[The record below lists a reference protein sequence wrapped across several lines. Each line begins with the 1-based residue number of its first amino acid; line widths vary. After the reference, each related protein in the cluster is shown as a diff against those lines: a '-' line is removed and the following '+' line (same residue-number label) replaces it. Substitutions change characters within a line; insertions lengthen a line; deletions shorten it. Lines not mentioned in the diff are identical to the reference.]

1 MNQQDKRTSPERL
14 SSFFD
19 FTRSGS
25 PPTVCSTMQDRP
37 RWFAIVI
44 ILFAPG
50 FVAAQNGVVNIPEN
64 KPRLVLDAGGHSNQV
79 RALAFSADGQRL
91 YSGGMDKTVLGYEIT
106 ERGKP
111 LRRIDSKLAQRLH
124 WPVGRGLRG
133 AIYELA
139 VSSGEV
145 RRLAIAGF
153 SGYGHGGDI
162 FVYNAGTEQVER
174 VLVDLS
180 RNVATGGLAFSPDGT
195 RLAAVSVFGDTW
207 LWTFPA
213 TPRDPN
219 EKTPPREDP
228 PIQLR
233 GAETQDRPWRALTF
247 LDNNT
252 LAVAVPAGAP
262 GADEWAL
269 ALYDLNRAGAP
280 PRLLRTP
287 RGEFRHRGPV
297 TTIVQDRNSQRW
309 ATADKRGAVY
319 LWKGRG
325 DQEPELLRQGREAL
339 DVAFGPVG
347 SLFVATR
354 LQRQKDVAGVEAS
367 HLEHWKISTREII
380 DEFVTSTSMDNYA
393 CAVSPDLKW
402 VACCGDDRAP
412 VLVFPLR
419 DGKDEFLPNPLQ
431 ERGQKKLA
439 LRGVGS
445 NLGKVAFVAR
455 TGTYQIG
462 FGPAE
467 QSGDALGERKTYN
480 NYGSVQ
486 QVFDL
491 TQGMLLPEDDKTRRT
506 FRSPDDGSGGW
517 QVTPE
522 REGQRLTLTHPK
534 GYHCTITL
542 DRQDQGEAL
551 SYCFLFD
558 NKYTYGLAVGT
569 NHQNGVFIYQIVR
582 NGECP
587 LLRYYRDHANV
598 VTSLSVSP
606 DRNFLASAS
615 LDQTIKLWSLDG
627 LRSWDEIAA
636 GKTDSF
642 SGAIAWGASFAI
654 QGDRIVARNVKP
666 AGIAF
671 GRGMREGEVISAVR
685 RIKNKREENAQTP
698 QEILAMLQDATL
710 FEQLTVSV
718 LRNGKSEDL
727 PNVVPAWEPVASLF
741 VDRRDE
747 WAIFTPQG
755 PYEASTNGDQLFGWQ
770 FNEGRALKPTFVV
783 AGQHPE
789 LEKPDAF
796 REMFAAD
803 TRRIYRQIADLAS
816 RPFEVRRLV
825 DESPT
830 VQILSPK
837 DSDVLAPGK
846 ELTIRAQVT
855 YPPGVVQ
862 TDYEIT
868 AELNA
873 VDQGAPAVRRTGA
886 LSQVVEWRTS
896 DVDAFNH
903 LSVTLRDKPQRP
915 GADFASSTQVPR
927 GERIVHF
934 RATSPQYRPRLH
946 TFIVAADAYTGA
958 IHLPYPVKDADAV
971 VEDLGKRS
979 NAFYDAGKAY
989 RLVNDEITARSVSD
1003 EIDKISADLQQDA
1016 RAGDLLVIFIA
1027 GHGVA
1032 YDDEYY
1038 FVPPDKRLA
1047 KGAVANQNFIRSIG
1061 VPWKVL
1067 MKLSTVRCKK
1077 LMMLDTCHSGSA
1089 VMQSDVGVQHKR
1101 MTRPLRDASILV
1113 VSATREG
1120 QEAIGTD
1127 SGFFTQCVRDGLA
1140 GKADGQ
1146 GDSDNPGA
1154 NLANREV
1161 EALELVHY
1169 VKEQV
1174 PLRTRAIKSHTP
1186 MHSPEALFRSVLI
1199 PLTSVT
1205 PPAEAQAKKAARRE
1219 APLEQPR

>member
-25 PPTVCSTMQDRP
+25 PPTVCSTMQNRP
-37 RWFAIVI
+37 RWIAVAI

-64 KPRLVLDAGGHSNQV
+64 KPRLVLDADGHSNQV

-91 YSGGMDKTVLGYEIT
+91 YSGGMDKIVLGYEIT
-106 ERGKP
+106 ERGKQ
-111 LRRIDSKLAQRLH
+111 LRRIEAVLAPTLR

-145 RRLAIAGF
+145 RRVAIAGF

-195 RLAAVSVFGDTW
+195 KLAAVSVFGDTW

-233 GAETQDRPWRALTF
+233 AAETQDRPWRALTF

-252 LAVAVPAGAP
+252 LAVAVPAGP
-262 GADEWAL
+262 SGADEWAI
-269 ALYDLNRAGAP
+269 ALYDLSRAGAP

-297 TTIVQDRNSQRW
+297 TTIIQDRNSQRW

-393 CAVSPDLKW
+393 CAVSPDLKL

-491 TQGMLLPEDDKTRRT
+491 TQGRLLPEDDKTRRT

-642 SGAIAWGASFAI
+642 SRAIAWGASFAI
-654 QGDRIVARNVKP
+654 HGDRIVARNVKP

-685 RIKNKREENAQTP
+685 RIKNGREENAQTP

-747 WAIFTPQG
+747 WAFFTPQG

-770 FNEGRALKPTFVV
+770 LNEGRALKPTF
-783 AGQHPE
+783 ALASGYPE
-789 LEKPDAF
+789 LEKPDVF
-796 REMFAAD
+796 RAIFAAD
-803 TRRIYRQIADLAS
+803 TRRMYSQIADLAS
-816 RPFEVRRLV
+816 QPFAVRGAV
-825 DESPT
+825 DRSPT
-830 VQILSPK
+830 VQILSPQ
-837 DSDVLAPGK
+837 DSDALAPGE
-846 ELTIRAQVT
+846 ELTIRAKVT
-855 YPPGVVQ
+855 YPPGVVPA
-862 TDYEIT
+862 DYVVT
-868 AELNA
+868 AVLNA
-873 VDQGAPAVRRTGA
+873 VDQGAPVVRSLDA

-896 DVDAFNH
+896 DVGIGNL
-903 LSVTLRDKPQRP
+903 LSVALRERPKQP
-915 GADFASSTQVPR
+915 GANLPSSTEIQR
-927 GERIVHF
+927 GEHSVRF
-934 RATSPQYRPRLH
+934 RATAPGYRPRLH
-946 TFIVAADAYTGA
+946 TFILAANEYSNEID
-958 IHLPYPVKDADAV
+958 LPYPVRDAEAV
-971 VEDLGKRS
+971 VKALRDHSKTL
-979 NAFYDAGKAY
+979 YDPGNPY
-989 RLVNDEITARSVSD
+989 RLVNHEITEQSVSN
-1003 EIDKISADLQQDA
+1003 EIDKISADLKKDA
-1016 RAGDLLVIFIA
+1016 RAGDLLVVFIA

-1032 YDDEYY
+1032 YDNEYY
-1038 FVPPDKRLA
+1038 FVPPDERL
-1047 KGAVANQNFIRSIG
+1047 KKDAVSDQEFIRSIG
-1061 VPWKVL
+1061 VPWQVL
-1067 MKLSTVRCKK
+1067 MKLRDVPCKK
-1077 LMMLDTCHSGSA
+1077 LVMLDTCHSGSA
-1089 VMQSDVGVQHKR
+1089 VMRSDVVNQHKR
-1101 MTRPLRDASILV
+1101 MNRPLRDASILV
-1113 VSATREG
+1113 ISATREG
-1120 QEAIGTD
+1120 QQAIGNRK
-1127 SGFFTQCVRDGLA
+1127 SGGYFTQCVLAGLT

-1146 GDSDNPGA
+1146 GDANNPDA
-1154 NLANREV
+1154 NPADSEV

-1169 VKEQV
+1169 VTKEVFEQ
-1174 PLRTRAIKSHTP
+1174 TRGTKAQTP
-1186 MHSPEALFRSVLI
+1186 MHSPEMLFRSIPI
-1199 PLTSVT
+1199 PLTICP
-1205 PPAEAQAKKAARRE
+1205 PPASVANK
-1219 APLEQPR
+1219 